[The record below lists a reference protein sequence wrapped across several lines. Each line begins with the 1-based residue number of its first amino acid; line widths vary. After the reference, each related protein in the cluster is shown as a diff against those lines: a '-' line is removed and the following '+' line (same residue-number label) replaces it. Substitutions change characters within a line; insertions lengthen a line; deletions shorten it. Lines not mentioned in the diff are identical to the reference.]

1 MSGKYSKI
9 RQRSRTWNLIL
20 GIIEKAQPSINT
32 EKDGVSPAEFKS
44 PERDGADNRIN
55 AELVIFQTFY
65 NNRVADK
72 KTQ

>member
-1 MSGKYSKI
+1 MKFNTRYNWK
-9 RQRSRTWNLIL
+9 RK
-20 GIIEKAQPSINT
+20 KAHPSINT
-32 EKDGVSPAEFKS
+32 EKDGVAPAEFKS

-65 NNRVADK
+65 NNRVADE